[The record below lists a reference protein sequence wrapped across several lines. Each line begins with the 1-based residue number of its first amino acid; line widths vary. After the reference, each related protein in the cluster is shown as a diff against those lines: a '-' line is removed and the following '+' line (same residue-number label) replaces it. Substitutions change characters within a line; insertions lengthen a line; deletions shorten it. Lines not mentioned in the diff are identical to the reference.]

1 MRRQLSEEAV
11 ARWEAAI
18 PAKEEMVSLPGQA
31 GAGAQGPPQ
40 PSPVRR
46 GADRSRSPRATERG
60 MTLSTCPLPAPMPAF
75 DGEWDHAFDRAH
87 DDAFARAWDEA
98 FAVTEPGAEW
108 TGGRRAPVPM
118 PVPDGLPAEL
128 RPRGRR
134 RWVQAWDDAFDRL
147 TAPERVALIML
158 LQRILAGLLDVDM
171 LMAQRVPDRVSP
183 PRRRHRLHRH
193 RLRRR

>member
-1 MRRQLSEEAV
+1 M
-11 ARWEAAI
+11 
-18 PAKEEMVSLPGQA
+18 SLPGQA

-40 PSPVRR
+40 PGPVRR

-60 MTLSTCPLPAPMPAF
+60 MTLSTCPLPAPVPVDVF

-87 DDAFARAWDEA
+87 DDVFARAWDEA
-98 FAVTEPGAEW
+98 FAMTELVTEW

-118 PVPDGLPAEL
+118 PVPDRLPAEL
-128 RPRGRR
+128 RSGGRR
-134 RWVQAWDDAFDRL
+134 GWVQTWDDAFDRL

-158 LQRILAGLLDVDM
+158 LQRILAGLLDVHM
-171 LMAQRVPDRVSP
+171 LMAQRVPERVSSSL
-183 PRRRHRLHRH
+183 RRHRVHRH